1 MKGKLKADLIEL
13 KEKLKNLAEKAA
25 IPGILIAL
33 TAIFGEYQSIEDT
46 KQPVVGET
54 VSIIDNN
61 DPIYSTAYDA
71 MNNTNKKKAFYDA
84 SYDRYVVAAYYELE
98 GKIIRA
104 NTKQQEQKLL
114 NQDGKIVAVLTEV
127 YDKNYP
133 VLEGFVDPKD
143 LRIPE
148 QKTTNKQKKIG

>member
-54 VSIIDNN
+54 VSIID
-61 DPIYSTAYDA
+61 DDEPIYDTAYDA
-71 MNNTNKKKAFYDA
+71 LYNINKKKAFYDA

-98 GKIIRA
+98 GGIIEV
-104 NTKQQEQKLL
+104 KDSEQELQIL
-114 NQDGKIVAVLTEV
+114 NQNGKIVAVQTNIKISNGQ
-127 YDKNYP
+127 D
-133 VLEGFVDPKD
+133 GFHKAGNVK
-143 LRIPE
+143 
-148 QKTTNKQKKIG
+148 QTVQTQKQKKIG